1 MDDYIYSVAMT
12 ATDETYI
19 YEIYRFDGDK
29 VDTAEVELGELIG
42 RYPSVRNN
50 VDALVFVNEH
60 AAEFFE
66 EDQ

>member
-1 MDDYIYSVAMT
+1 MSDYIYSVAMT

-19 YEIYRFDGDK
+19 YEIYRFGIDK
-29 VDTAEVELGELIG
+29 VGMVEVELGELIG

-60 AAEFFE
+60 AADFFGE
-66 EDQ
+66 EQ